1 LVVSPPPFAFFICLS
16 SCPAHFAV
24 LVRQILHMCSF
35 CQAFVGRDLHQ
46 ALGRARKARDQT
58 ANEDRLVV
66 ADDGPRRVTTS
77 L

>member
-1 LVVSPPPFAFFICLS
+1 
-16 SCPAHFAV
+16 
-24 LVRQILHMCSF
+24 MCSF